1 MTTYEWVTTA
11 LIPVSSVVSW
21 AAGSRMRRNDT
32 IRAMQT
38 TIDMLAEKN
47 NQLYTENQELKKE
60 VSDLRTDGIRRDAE
74 IAALRIEL
82 EKLKK

>member
-47 NQLYTENQELKKE
+47 NQLYTENQELKKRFPIC
-60 VSDLRTDGIRRDAE
+60 VPMA
-74 IAALRIEL
+74 
-82 EKLKK
+82 

>member
-21 AAGSRMRRNDT
+21 AAGARMRRNDT
-32 IRAMQT
+32 IKAMQT
-38 TIDMLAEKN
+38 TIDMLADKN
-47 NQLYTENQELKKE
+47 RQLYDENQELRKE
-60 VSDLRTDGIRRDAE
+60 VSDLRTDGIRRDSE
-74 IAALRIEL
+74 IAALKLEL